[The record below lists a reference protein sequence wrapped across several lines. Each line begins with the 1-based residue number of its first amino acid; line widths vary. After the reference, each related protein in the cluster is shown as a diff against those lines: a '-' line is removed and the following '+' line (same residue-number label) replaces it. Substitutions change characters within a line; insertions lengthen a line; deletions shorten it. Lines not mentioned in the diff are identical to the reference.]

1 MECEHKV
8 DEDVEDIRAKE
19 RHLEEAKKQK
29 IKLKHAEEGI
39 NRLEEMWTGKNE
51 TKEEGCH
58 IIRHEGYQ
66 SNMDD
71 MLRERKKKKQ
81 EKEGGTCT
89 KRFYNSNHS

>member
-1 MECEHKV
+1 
-8 DEDVEDIRAKE
+8 
-19 RHLEEAKKQK
+19 
-29 IKLKHAEEGI
+29 
-39 NRLEEMWTGKNE
+39 MWTGKNE
-51 TKEEGCH
+51 TKEEGRH

-71 MLRERKKKKQ
+71 MLREEKKKKQ